1 MSINKFWVEREGT
14 WSYFELLQA
23 EKKEI
28 NIKEKFNG
36 GLEANSPRGFADF
49 QRFKMAFKSKSSKFY
64 LLADDSMYKYIS
76 ISQME
81 GCLYKK
87 RE

>member
-36 GLEANSPRGFADF
+36 GLEANSPRGLQIFRDLKWHSRVNQANLI
-49 QRFKMAFKSKSSKFY
+49 Y
-64 LLADDSMYKYIS
+64 
-76 ISQME
+76 
-81 GCLYKK
+81 
-87 RE
+87 